1 MAHIAH
7 AHAALFAL
15 PALRLAPVRLSKPLL
30 RVANSTMVSQAQAAA
45 AAAKAAAAGLA
56 TASGGALHSLE
67 TLGGVLPDTLPRG
80 LRLFIVCL
88 LLAHALA
95 LALWAASFAREAGGK
110 KLKPAGASF
119 HAE

>member
-1 MAHIAH
+1 
-7 AHAALFAL
+7 
-15 PALRLAPVRLSKPLL
+15 
-30 RVANSTMVSQAQAAA
+30 MVSQAQAAA